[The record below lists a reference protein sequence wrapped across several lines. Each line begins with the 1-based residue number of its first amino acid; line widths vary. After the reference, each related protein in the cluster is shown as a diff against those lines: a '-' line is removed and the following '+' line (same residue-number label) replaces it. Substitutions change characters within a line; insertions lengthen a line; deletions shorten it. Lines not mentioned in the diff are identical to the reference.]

1 MASPE
6 MTPPPAKKFA
16 AGRTHAATRKK
27 ASGST
32 LCALEDLADYSGAA
46 Y

>member
-16 AGRTHAATRKK
+16 AGRTHAATRK